1 MSNIEF
7 IIKNELG
14 AFKMLVQ
21 DLAEEL
27 NVTRS
32 EIYNILR
39 RKKFAPLVKKNGSQ
53 IIIDN
58 ELSELLKE
66 ELEKKKQLTPKEIK
80 KETTEIQHEVSVTVD
95 EDFLYQNTI
104 NILQSQIENRDK
116 QIEFKDKQISILN
129 TVIENNL
136 KIIKQLEER
145 QSSYKNLHEEIEL
158 LKNTLLDLTKRKN
171 KKRFSIF

>member
-1 MSNIEF
+1 
-7 IIKNELG
+7 
-14 AFKMLVQ
+14 MLVQ

-39 RKKFAPLVKKNGSQ
+39 KKKFVQLVKKNGSQ

-58 ELSELLKE
+58 ELSILLKE
-66 ELEKKKQLTPKEIK
+66 ELEKKKQLTPKKIKDIK
-80 KETTEIQHEVSVTVD
+80 KENTEIHREFSVTVD
-95 EDFLYQNTI
+95 EDSLYQNKI
-104 NILQSQIENRDK
+104 NILQSQIEN
-116 QIEFKDKQISILN
+116 KDKQIKIIN

-158 LKNTLLDLTKRKN
+158 LKNTLLELTKRKN
-171 KKRFSIF
+171 KKNFSIF

>member
-1 MSNIEF
+1 
-7 IIKNELG
+7 
-14 AFKMLVQ
+14 MLVQ
-21 DLAEEL
+21 DLAEDL
-27 NVTRS
+27 KVTRS

-39 RKKFAPLVKKNGSQ
+39 RKRFAPLVKKNGSQ

-58 ELSELLKE
+58 ELAELLKE

-80 KETTEIQHEVSVTVD
+80 DKKKETTEIQHEVSVTVD
-95 EDFLYQNTI
+95 EDCLYKNTI
-104 NILQSQIENRDK
+104 NILQA

-158 LKNTLLDLTKRKN
+158 LKNTLIDLTKRKN
-171 KKRFSIF
+171 KKKFSIF

>member
-39 RKKFAPLVKKNGSQ
+39 RKRFAPLVKKMV
-53 IIIDN
+53 
-58 ELSELLKE
+58 LKLL
-66 ELEKKKQLTPKEIK
+66 
-80 KETTEIQHEVSVTVD
+80 
-95 EDFLYQNTI
+95 
-104 NILQSQIENRDK
+104 
-116 QIEFKDKQISILN
+116 
-129 TVIENNL
+129 
-136 KIIKQLEER
+136 
-145 QSSYKNLHEEIEL
+145 
-158 LKNTLLDLTKRKN
+158 
-171 KKRFSIF
+171 

>member
-1 MSNIEF
+1 
-7 IIKNELG
+7 
-14 AFKMLVQ
+14 MLVQ

-27 NVTRS
+27 NITRS

-39 RKKFAPLVKKNGSQ
+39 KKRFAPLVKKNGSQ
-53 IIIDN
+53 IIIDK

-66 ELEKKKQLTPKEIK
+66 ELEKKKQLTPKKFK
-80 KETTEIQHEVSVTVD
+80 KIQKENTEIHHKIVTVD

-104 NILQSQIENRDK
+104 NILQSQIE
-116 QIEFKDKQISILN
+116 FKDKQISILN
-129 TVIENNL
+129 TIIENNL

-145 QSSYKNLHEEIEL
+145 QSSYKNLHEEIKL